1 MKDWFAQKLKQENK
15 QKNCC
20 MAENCHEQ
28 VQNDKL
34 GKIQRST
41 KEIYP
46 KLLQG
51 IEFVA
56 QLK

>member
-28 VQNDKL
+28 VQNDNW
-34 GKIQRST
+34 GK
-41 KEIYP
+41 Y
-46 KLLQG
+46 LQF
-51 IEFVA
+51 INKRLIS
-56 QLK
+56 LK